1 MRKYLLLVPFIWC
14 LIPYLFSQLPPIS
27 FEQIHLNKDFTS
39 PHIYGIDQDEAGFL
53 WLATSK
59 GLYRYDG
66 SLFHPIQAE
75 ADSSSVL
82 SEMKIRAIS
91 YDPKGS
97 LWLGTQGEGLF
108 RYEISTNRLF
118 ALSPDSTVHMSL
130 NNQEIL
136 SLEQGSQDIMWVG
149 SEGGL
154 NSVDEKTLDIQ
165 SIPFKAGGKELK
177 EAFSVLGIKQDSKG
191 NIWVG
196 SWQYGLCRLVWDQT
210 KEGLKHAYLEKIEFS
225 NKIMK
230 KAPLRQVTSL
240 HIDAQDRI
248 VFGSLGRGLYI
259 TNPVHEQKI
268 HFFKI
273 KELSSLRNQ
282 KTGLAMLS
290 SFIDSKGNIWGGS
303 TRDLQV
309 VSPIKQLPEEGED
322 KLRFAEGRAITHQ
335 SVGTLG
341 LPKGG
346 IRFIFESREGII
358 WIGAEG
364 GLAKYSSQLS
374 LFKFY
379 PTNTDLHHLSNV
391 DHTRQG
397 ILRGAWMTN
406 HDAGLL
412 YYDVYGNLQRSYNTK
427 AGPDFRLESNRVLGV
442 YDDARHKSIWV
453 FGPNGI
459 TKLNAEGKKVQ
470 YLRLAPPGKSK
481 IDYIKAFYLDPEGF
495 IWIISKQEIYAL
507 DRELSILK
515 KYNSLSDIDPR
526 LNFGKINDA
535 VQDKGNTYWVASEL
549 SGLLSIQFKGRE
561 ARLMKRFI
569 PFPDNPESLKNKYFF
584 SLLKHKKSLW
594 IGSHQGLLAFDPAK
608 GEFEFYGEKEG
619 LQNPI
624 MAHLQVDDW
633 GTIWGV
639 SNDFILRFD
648 PRSKRFSHFGTKHGV
663 RGGSFTN
670 YYSHKSNDG
679 SLLFRSNEGY
689 MKLDPQ
695 QLSMEAETAQ
705 CHFTELY
712 LNGNLIQPLQTL
724 PDEGNIILERNLASS
739 RELNIPP
746 SQKRLEIRVSCIQY
760 NFPNEQN
767 NYYKLEGYDQAWR
780 PLKVGENIS
789 YMNLEAESYTL
800 RIKRGELEQDDH
812 LSLKINI
819 QPLFW
824 ETPLAKLLV
833 GIFVT
838 VIIIAVF
845 YLRSWQVLNKNR
857 QLQKKVEERTR
868 ELKLANQKEKE
879 ARQKAEQATLTKSQ
893 FLANMSHE
901 IRTPMNGI
909 LGMAELLS
917 IENLSNEQTEYVRLI
932 RKSGEN
938 LLAIINDI
946 LDFSKIDSGKFI
958 LEREPIT
965 LEECM
970 DDILGLLGSKTGD
983 KELELLSS
991 VDTHLPSVVWGDE
1004 LRLKQILI
1012 NLLGNALKFTHKGE
1026 VILEVQEKKRFLR
1039 DDQSFAR
1046 LEFKVRDTGIGIPPE
1061 KLNYLFKAFT
1071 QVDAS
1076 TTRKYGGT
1084 GLGLS
1089 ISSQLCR
1096 LMGGE
1101 LKVQSEE
1108 GEGSEFSFELD
1119 MEIQE
1124 ERPAF
1129 SEGYHSLKGK
1139 KLLIVDSQISR
1150 NRFLISTLKHYQ
1162 MEVVHASDL
1171 EEAQTL
1177 VTSEAGISF
1186 VICNGLDDDK
1196 IAPYHDWIKRNPRIK
1211 FIQLVPLSN
1220 LRESKQK
1227 GDLLE
1232 VIKKPLRKRL
1242 LLKSL
1247 SEESELAKQNIR
1259 SPKSL
1264 PQNSLP
1270 SQEILLV
1277 EDNPINQKLALRM
1290 IQKLGL
1296 RAQLANNGKEAIEC
1310 LLQRNFKLIL
1320 MDVQMPVM
1328 DGLEA
1333 TRLIRSRFPSEHQ
1346 PIILAMTAN
1355 AMKGDKEMCL
1365 EAGMDDYISK
1375 PFKMA
1380 EVKDLLSKFL
1390 LDLA

>member
-1 MRKYLLLVPFIWC
+1 MRKYLLLLAFTCC
-14 LIPYLFSQLPPIS
+14 LIPYLFSQLPPIN

-39 PHIYGIDQDEAGFL
+39 PHIYGIDQDEDGFL
-53 WLATSK
+53 WLGTSK
-59 GLYRYDG
+59 GVYRYDG
-66 SLFHPIQAE
+66 SLFHSIQAE
-75 ADSSSVL
+75 ADSSSAL
-82 SEMKIRAIS
+82 SGMKIRAIIS
-91 YDPKGS
+91 DQKGS
-97 LWLGTQGEGLF
+97 LWFGTQGEGLF
-108 RYEISTNRLF
+108 RYEISTNRLSAF
-118 ALSPDSTVHMSL
+118 SPDSSEHTPL

-136 SLEQGSQDIMWVG
+136 SLERGGEDILWVG

-154 NSVDEKTLDIQ
+154 NSVNEKTLLVQ
-165 SIPFKAGGKELK
+165 SIPLKARGKKIDEP
-177 EAFSVLGIKQDSKG
+177 FSVLGIEKDSQG

-210 KEGLKHAYLEKIEFS
+210 KEGLKQAYLEKIEFS
-225 NKIMK
+225 NKIMA

-240 HIDAQDRI
+240 HIDSQDRI

-259 TNPVHEQKI
+259 TNPVTEQEI

-273 KELSSLRNQ
+273 KELSSLREQ
-282 KTGLAMLS
+282 KTGLAILS

-303 TRDLQV
+303 TRDLQI
-309 VSPIKQLPEEGED
+309 VSPIKSLPREGED
-322 KLRFAEGRAITHQ
+322 KLRIVEGRSISHQ
-335 SVGTLG
+335 SIGTLG

-346 IRFIFESREGII
+346 IRCIFESKEGII

-379 PTNTDLHHLSNV
+379 PTNTELHHLSNV
-391 DHTRQG
+391 DHTLQG

-406 HDAGLL
+406 HDEDLL
-412 YYDVYGNLQRSYNTK
+412 YYDVYGNLKRSYNTQ
-427 AGPDFRLESNRVLGV
+427 AAPDFRLESNRVLGV
-442 YDDARHKSIWV
+442 YDDVRHKAIWI
-453 FGPNGI
+453 FGPSGI
-459 TKLNAEGKKVQ
+459 TKLNAEGKKVH
-470 YLRLAPPGKSK
+470 YLRLAPPGQSK
-481 IDYIKAFYLDPEGF
+481 IDYIKAFHIDPEGF
-495 IWIISKQEIYAL
+495 IWIISKQAIYAL
-507 DRELSILK
+507 DRDLSILK

-526 LNFGKINDA
+526 LSYGKINDA
-535 VQDKGNTYWVASEL
+535 IQSKGNTFWVASEL

-561 ARLMKRFI
+561 AKLMKRFI

-584 SLLKHKKSLW
+584 SLLKHKNSIW
-594 IGSHQGLLAFDPAK
+594 IGSHQGLLTFDPAK

-624 MAHLQVDDW
+624 MAHLQVDEL

-639 SNDFILRFD
+639 SNDYILRFD
-648 PRSKRFSHFGTKHGV
+648 PRSKRFTHFGTKHGV

-679 SLLFRSNEGY
+679 TLLFRSNEGY
-689 MKLDPQ
+689 LKLDPK
-695 QLSMEAETAQ
+695 QLSDEVETAR

-712 LNGNLIQPLQTL
+712 LNGNLIQPLKTL
-724 PDEGNIILERNLASS
+724 QEESISILDQNLAST

-767 NYYKLEGYDQAWR
+767 NYYKLEGYDQKWR
-780 PLKVGENIS
+780 PLEMGENIS
-789 YMNLEAESYTL
+789 YMNLEAASYTL
-800 RIKRGELEQDDH
+800 RIRSGDLELDDQI
-812 LSLKINI
+812 SLKINI
-819 QPLFW
+819 LPLFW

-833 GIFVT
+833 GILLT
-838 VIIIAVF
+838 MLIIGLF
-845 YLRSWQVLNKNR
+845 YLRSWQVLNQNR

-868 ELKLANQKEKE
+868 ELKVANQKEKE

-917 IENLSNEQTEYVRLI
+917 IENLSNEQAEYVRLI

-938 LLAIINDI
+938 LLTIINDI

-965 LEECM
+965 LEDCM
-970 DDILGLLGSKTGD
+970 DDILGLLSSKTGD
-983 KELELLSS
+983 QALELLSRLDS
-991 VDTHLPSVVWGDE
+991 NLPAVVWGDE

-1012 NLLGNALKFTHKGE
+1012 NLLGNSLKFTHKGE
-1026 VILEVQEKKRFLR
+1026 VVLEVQEKKRFLQG
-1039 DDQSFAR
+1039 DQPFAR

-1061 KLNYLFKAFT
+1061 KLKYLFKAFT

-1089 ISSQLCR
+1089 ISSHLCR

-1101 LKVQSEE
+1101 LKVWSEE
-1108 GEGSEFSFELD
+1108 GQGSEFSFELD
-1119 MEIQE
+1119 MEIKE
-1124 ERPAF
+1124 EESVF
-1129 SEGYHSLKGK
+1129 SETYRSLSGK
-1139 KLLIVDSQISR
+1139 KVLIIDSEIHRS
-1150 NRFLISTLKHYQ
+1150 RFLISILEHYH
-1162 MEVVHASDL
+1162 MIVIHASDL
-1171 EEAQTL
+1171 EKAQSL
-1177 VTSEAGISF
+1177 VASESGIQAL
-1186 VICNGLDDDK
+1186 ICNGLNDAK
-1196 IAPYHDWIKRNPRIK
+1196 ISPYKDWIKRNPDIK
-1211 FIQLVPLSN
+1211 FIQLLPFSD
-1220 LRESKQK
+1220 LRENKQQ
-1227 GDLLE
+1227 GELWE
-1232 VIKKPLRKRL
+1232 IIKKPVRKSL
-1242 LLKSL
+1242 LLTSL
-1247 SEESELAKQNIR
+1247 CELSELAKQNNHP
-1259 SPKSL
+1259 PKPI
-1264 PQNSLP
+1264 PQGVFP

-1277 EDNPINQKLALRM
+1277 EDNPINQKLALKI

-1296 RAQLANNGKEAIEC
+1296 KAQLANNGKEAIEC
-1310 LLQRNFKLIL
+1310 LRKRSFKIVL

-1333 TRLIRSRFPSEHQ
+1333 TRFIRSNFSSEHQ
-1346 PIILAMTAN
+1346 PMILAMTAN

-1365 EAGMDDYISK
+1365 EAGMNDYISK

-1380 EVKDLLSKFL
+1380 EIKDLLSKFL